1 MRKHK
6 GKEIFKP
13 QSIFINMPEIMNDNY
28 PELTNKV
35 REMLTDWVNGDMQD
49 SYTYLGK
56 SILES
61 SKLKELK
68 VLSLKEPERTPL
80 VDYLDDR
87 FIIKADNCK
96 LIPPLPDSLH
106 EWWDDACKTKNNF
119 NLMPCG
125 YGKSFLDLPRQSM
138 KVKPRESQLTIDIET
153 DNIILT
159 NDFEQPLSKFVQ
171 LYGNILF
178 DNKETDEEKNKKLNK
193 FYDNLED
200 FMDKVK

>member
-1 MRKHK
+1 MRKHR
-6 GKEIFKP
+6 GKKKFQLQP
-13 QSIFINMPEIMNDNY
+13 IFINMPEIMSDNY
-28 PELTNKV
+28 LELTDKV
-35 REMLTDWVNGDMQD
+35 REMLEDWVNGDMKD
-49 SYTYLGK
+49 SYNYPGK
-56 SILES
+56 SILHN
-61 SKLKELK
+61 LKIEELE

-87 FIIKADNCK
+87 FIIKAKNCK

-119 NLMPCG
+119 NLTPCG
-125 YGKSFLDLPRQSM
+125 CGKSFLDLPRQSL
-138 KVKPRESQLTIDIET
+138 KVKPRESHLIEDIET
-153 DNIILT
+153 DNITLT